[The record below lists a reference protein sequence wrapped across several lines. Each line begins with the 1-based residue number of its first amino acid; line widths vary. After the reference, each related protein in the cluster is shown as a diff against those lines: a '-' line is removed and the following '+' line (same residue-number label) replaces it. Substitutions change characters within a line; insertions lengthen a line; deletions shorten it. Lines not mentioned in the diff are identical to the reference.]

1 LDYLAEETISPFDG
15 VLKMEKNLVGDK
27 EEDDGLDSD
36 EIDLI
41 STIIINER
49 NPICYGQDN

>member
-1 LDYLAEETISPFDG
+1 MDYLAEETISPFDG